1 MAIIRSLVIIPTYNE
16 SENIIDLINEIFLL
30 DDNLHILV
38 VDDNSQDKTSD
49 LVEEKIKV
57 SNNRLFILKRRSKLG
72 LGSAYSDGFKWALSH
87 NLVNNGINLNQNSKY
102 DIIFTIDADFSHN
115 PKDLLRMKV
124 FLAKNGADV
133 VIGSRYIT
141 GVNVIN
147 WPIQRVLLS
156 YFGSLYARVVTR
168 VPIMDLTSG
177 FVGYKTSVI
186 RNILKKGIE
195 FNGYAF
201 QIEMKFKA
209 HLLGYNL
216 YEIPIIFTDRVK
228 GNSKMNKSIIPEA
241 IFGILKMK
249 FKSIFLRYK

>member
-1 MAIIRSLVIIPTYNE
+1 MSKINSLIIIPTYNE
-16 SENIIDLINEIFLL
+16 SDNIIDLINEIFLL
-30 DDNLHILV
+30 DEDFHILV
-38 VDDNSQDKTSD
+38 VDDNSSDKTYRI
-49 LVEEKIKV
+49 VEEKIVEHKE
-57 SNNRLFILKRRSKLG
+57 RLFLIKRDQKSG
-72 LGSAYSDGFKWALSH
+72 LGSAYMTAFDWVINSS
-87 NLVNNGINLNQNSKY
+87 NNYNRIY
-102 DIIFTIDADFSHN
+102 TMDADFSHN

-124 FLAKNGADV
+124 FLAKDGADV

-177 FVGYKTSVI
+177 FVGYKISVI
-186 RNILKKGIE
+186 KNILKKGIE

-209 HLLGYNL
+209 HLLGYKL